1 MIFSSTLFLFIFLP
15 IVFILYYIIP
25 GKLLTARNILLMAA
39 SLLFYAWGEPRV
51 ILMML
56 LSIAVNYGFGLLL
69 GKKRTRLAIAG
80 AVVFNLSLLGYFKY
94 ANFFAE
100 NINALFGTGIVSD
113 IALPI
118 GISFFTF
125 QIMSYVIDVYR
136 GSVQPQRKLF
146 NLALYIFFFP
156 QLIAGP
162 IVRYID
168 IEAQLDK
175 RSHSFELIA
184 NGFRRFIIGLAKK
197 VLIANQAA
205 LFADYAFGHRSPS
218 IVAAWAGVVSYAL
231 QIYFDFSGYSDMAIG
246 LGRMFGFEFLEN
258 FNYPYISRTV
268 QEFWRRW
275 HMSLS
280 TWFKDYLY
288 IPLGGNRKGAARTYV
303 NLLIVFLATGF
314 WHGASWSF
322 VVWGVYHGV
331 FLMLERGAFGRALK
345 KLPRALCSIYTL
357 LVVLFGW
364 VVFRAEDLQAAGV
377 YLVRLFDFT
386 TLNGAAFKSA
396 LANTGSFTLAASVVG
411 VVFCAPLLG
420 WVKGKLH
427 HGEGEVGAG
436 LRTAVEW
443 GSMVVCLCLLLLSIV
458 FLTGSDFNPF
468 LYFRF

>member
-1 MIFSSTLFLFIFLP
+1 
-15 IVFILYYIIP
+15 
-25 GKLLTARNILLMAA
+25 
-39 SLLFYAWGEPRV
+39 
-51 ILMML
+51 
-56 LSIAVNYGFGLLL
+56 
-69 GKKRTRLAIAG
+69 
-80 AVVFNLSLLGYFKY
+80 
-94 ANFFAE
+94 
-100 NINALFGTGIVSD
+100 
-113 IALPI
+113 
-118 GISFFTF
+118 
-125 QIMSYVIDVYR
+125 MSYVIDVYR

-168 IEAQLDK
+168 IEAQLDN
-175 RSHSFELIA
+175 RSHSFGLIA

-197 VLIANQAA
+197 VLIANQVA

-218 IVAAWAGVVSYAL
+218 IVVAWAGVVSYAL

-258 FNYPYISRTV
+258 FNYPYISRPV

-280 TWFKDYLY
+280 SWFKDYLY

-345 KLPRALCSIYTL
+345 KLPRALSLIYTL

-364 VVFRAEDLQAAGV
+364 VIFRAEDLQAAGAYV
-377 YLVRLFDFT
+377 ARLFDFT
-386 TLNGAAFKSA
+386 TLTGAAFEAA
-396 LANTGSFTLAASVVG
+396 LANTGSFTVVASVTG
-411 VVFCAPLLG
+411 VVFCAPVLG
-420 WVKGKLH
+420 WVKDKLH
-427 HGEGEVGAG
+427 VNAGNGSAGNERADSEAGAG
-436 LRTAVEW
+436 LKTAVDKGKNTGNANLQAAAEW
-443 GSMVVCLCLLLLSIV
+443 GSMIVCLGLLLLSIV